1 VSLSEPLKV
10 IVDHTVDHMVP
21 VDLST
26 LLLLAVVLLELL
38 ADGVPVTG
46 IEPETQLLLG
56 TI

>member
-1 VSLSEPLKV
+1 MSLSEPLKV